1 MLLYSESDQ
10 KCAKNYSDRKL
21 SYLKFL
27 NYRKEKLSPPFI
39 SLKSIRAF
47 FFTTPVG
54 WKCWKGTL
62 TVEAALVVP
71 VFLFLM
77 IAVLQ
82 YAQTMEAS
90 VCYGAALAEVGR
102 GQAVQVYTAPDISGT
117 GTALRQMSTGAI
129 RGKVYAAAGNSR
141 AVKDL
146 RIEDGQSVGD
156 ANVLELRMT
165 YRVQNVT
172 GIYLPRITFLQ
183 KVCVRAWTGR
193 EGIYH
198 ADGSTDAK
206 GEGKTVY
213 VAATGKVYHTDP
225 YCTHLKLSI
234 REVGAQMV
242 GQLRNKSGE
251 KYHACERCHAGSAGS
266 VYITG
271 EGNRYHGSLAC
282 SGLKRTVEE
291 VLQEDCDLRPC
302 SKCAEPYL
310 YVE

>member
-90 VCYGAALAEVGR
+90 VCYGAALAEAGR

-117 GTALRQMSTGAI
+117 GTALRQMEPFVAKYAQRPETAVRQRICESKA
-129 RGKVYAAAGNSR
+129 GK
-141 AVKDL
+141 
-146 RIEDGQSVGD
+146 GQ
-156 ANVLELRMT
+156 EM
-165 YRVQNVT
+165 
-172 GIYLPRITFLQ
+172 PM
-183 KVCVRAWTGR
+183 C
-193 EGIYH
+193 
-198 ADGSTDAK
+198 
-206 GEGKTVY
+206 
-213 VAATGKVYHTDP
+213 
-225 YCTHLKLSI
+225 LSF
-234 REVGAQMV
+234 A
-242 GQLRNKSGE
+242 
-251 KYHACERCHAGSAGS
+251 
-266 VYITG
+266 
-271 EGNRYHGSLAC
+271 
-282 SGLKRTVEE
+282 
-291 VLQEDCDLRPC
+291 
-302 SKCAEPYL
+302 
-310 YVE
+310 

>member
-27 NYRKEKLSPPFI
+27 NYRKEKLSPPFN

-47 FFTTPVG
+47 FFTTPVE
-54 WKCWKGTL
+54 WKGWKGTL

-82 YAQTMEAS
+82 YAQAMEAS
-90 VCYGAALAEVGR
+90 VCYGA
-102 GQAVQVYTAPDISGT
+102 
-117 GTALRQMSTGAI
+117 ALRQMSTGAI
-129 RGKVYAAAGNSR
+129 RGRVRAATGNSR
-141 AVKDL
+141 AAKDL
-146 RIEDGQSVGD
+146 RIEGGQMAGD

-172 GIYLPRITFLQ
+172 GVYLPRITFLQ

-193 EGIYH
+193 EGIYY
-198 ADGSTDAK
+198 ADGSTDTK

-213 VAATGKVYHTDP
+213 VAATGKVYHTDSH
-225 YCTHLKLSI
+225 CTHLKLSI
-234 REVGAQMV
+234 REVGAQTV

-271 EGNRYHGSLAC
+271 EGNRYHGSLSC

>member
-1 MLLYSESDQ
+1 MLEGDTDRGSGAGGSGISVSYDRCAAVCSDYGGLCLLWSGVGGGGQ
-10 KCAKNYSDRKL
+10 RAGCAG
-21 SYLKFL
+21 
-27 NYRKEKLSPPFI
+27 
-39 SLKSIRAF
+39 
-47 FFTTPVG
+47 V
-54 WKCWKGTL
+54 
-62 TVEAALVVP
+62 
-71 VFLFLM
+71 
-77 IAVLQ
+77 
-82 YAQTMEAS
+82 
-90 VCYGAALAEVGR
+90 YGARYLRDRHSASADEYRSHSWQSMRSGR
-102 GQAVQVYTAPDISGT
+102 KQPCGKGSAIKGGQ
-117 GTALRQMSTGAI
+117 R
-129 RGKVYAAAGNSR
+129 
-141 AVKDL
+141 
-146 RIEDGQSVGD
+146 EGD

-172 GIYLPRITFLQ
+172 GVYLPRITFLQ
-183 KVCVRAWTGR
+183 KVCVRAWSR
-193 EGIYH
+193 ERRNISCRWKH
-198 ADGSTDAK
+198 RRK
-206 GEGKTVY
+206 REGKTVY

-234 REVGAQMV
+234 REVGARMV

-271 EGNRYHGSLAC
+271 EGNRYHGSLSC

>member
-10 KCAKNYSDRKL
+10 KCAKNYSDRKV

-82 YAQTMEAS
+82 
-90 VCYGAALAEVGR
+90 VCLGYGGLCLLWSGVGGGGQR
-102 GQAVQVYTAPDISGT
+102 QAVQVYTAPDISGT

-172 GIYLPRITFLQ
+172 GIYLPRITFC
-183 KVCVRAWTGR
+183 KRSVYGR
-193 EGIYH
+193 G
-198 ADGSTDAK
+198 
-206 GEGKTVY
+206 
-213 VAATGKVYHTDP
+213 P
-225 YCTHLKLSI
+225 
-234 REVGAQMV
+234 
-242 GQLRNKSGE
+242 GE
-251 KYHACERCHAGSAGS
+251 KE
-266 VYITG
+266 YIMQMEAQIQKG
-271 EGNRYHGSLAC
+271 KE
-282 SGLKRTVEE
+282 KR
-291 VLQEDCDLRPC
+291 
-302 SKCAEPYL
+302 SM
-310 YVE
+310 

>member
-1 MLLYSESDQ
+1 M
-10 KCAKNYSDRKL
+10 
-21 SYLKFL
+21 
-27 NYRKEKLSPPFI
+27 
-39 SLKSIRAF
+39 
-47 FFTTPVG
+47 
-54 WKCWKGTL
+54 
-62 TVEAALVVP
+62 
-71 VFLFLM
+71 
-77 IAVLQ
+77 
-82 YAQTMEAS
+82 
-90 VCYGAALAEVGR
+90 
-102 GQAVQVYTAPDISGT
+102 
-117 GTALRQMSTGAI
+117 
-129 RGKVYAAAGNSR
+129 
-141 AVKDL
+141 
-146 RIEDGQSVGD
+146 
-156 ANVLELRMT
+156 LELRMT

-213 VAATGKVYHTDP
+213 VAATGEVYHTDP

-234 REVGAQMV
+234 REVGARMV

-271 EGNRYHGSLAC
+271 EGNRYHGSLSC